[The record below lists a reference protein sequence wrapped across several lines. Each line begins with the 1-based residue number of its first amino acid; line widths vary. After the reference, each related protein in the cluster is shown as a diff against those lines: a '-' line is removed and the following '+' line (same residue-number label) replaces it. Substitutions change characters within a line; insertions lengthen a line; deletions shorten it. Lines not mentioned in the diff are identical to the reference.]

1 MQSMMSLL
9 ILLNEVI
16 FLYIDSTM
24 DATRI
29 TLEQGK
35 KAITVEFDQKEVD
48 FIVFMDLIR
57 IIVKTSNYTKEEIND
72 YVLDWAKHI
81 KATYEN

>member
-1 MQSMMSLL
+1 MMSLL
-9 ILLNEVI
+9 ILLNKVI

-24 DATRI
+24 EATRI

-35 KAITVEFDQKEVD
+35 KSITVEFDEANVD

>member
-1 MQSMMSLL
+1 MMSLL
-9 ILLNEVI
+9 ILLNKVI

>member
-1 MQSMMSLL
+1 MSLL

-24 DATRI
+24 DATRL

-35 KAITVEFDQKEVD
+35 KSITVEFDQKEVD

>member
-1 MQSMMSLL
+1 MNLL

-16 FLYIDSTM
+16 FLYIECVM

-35 KAITVEFDQKEVD
+35 KTIAVEFDQAEVD

>member
-1 MQSMMSLL
+1 MMSLL
-9 ILLNEVI
+9 ILLNKVI
-16 FLYIDSTM
+16 FLYIKCVM
-24 DATRI
+24 DVTRI

-35 KAITVEFDQKEVD
+35 KSITVEFDETNID

-57 IIVKTSNYTKEEIND
+57 IIVKASNYTKEEIND